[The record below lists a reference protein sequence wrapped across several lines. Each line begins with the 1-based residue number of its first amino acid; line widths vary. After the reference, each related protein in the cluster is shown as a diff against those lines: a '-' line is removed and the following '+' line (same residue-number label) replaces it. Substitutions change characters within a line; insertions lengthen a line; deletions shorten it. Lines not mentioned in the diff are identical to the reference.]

1 MVVDMSVV
9 KEKSFAM
16 PPIEIE
22 EAVMCLDYID
32 HDCKYS
38 SSVVKSTLSPAFSS
52 ANLWLADETKRTTGA
67 HGMSKS
73 CDTRHPKANDVEK
86 RLRRLC
92 WSNFRPVGIW
102 LICAKRLV
110 VAQKQILSEE
120 LKPQPAGFA
129 PDQRMAGA
137 KS

>member
-1 MVVDMSVV
+1 
-9 KEKSFAM
+9 M

-52 ANLWLADETKRTTGA
+52 ANLWLADEIKRTTGA

-73 CDTRHPKANDVEK
+73 CDTRHPKANGVEK

-110 VAQKQILSEE
+110 AAQSDHQIAQVLSEE

-129 PDQRMAGA
+129 LDQRMAGA